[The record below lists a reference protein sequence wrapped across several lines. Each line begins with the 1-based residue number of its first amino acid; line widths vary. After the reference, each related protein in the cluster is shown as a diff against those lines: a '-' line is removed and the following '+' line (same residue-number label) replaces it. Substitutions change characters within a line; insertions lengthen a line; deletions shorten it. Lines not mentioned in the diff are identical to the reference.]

1 VDSKRVVLSKDLVTE
16 IIITMIIRNH
26 LSKVMISSHSELT
39 IKRKSSTMLKEI
51 NSTISQSR
59 QEVEEPVEV
68 EEGASTTK
76 ITMLDPIMIS
86 IITVKVRLLLL
97 IIIL

>member
-26 LSKVMISSHSELT
+26 LSKVMINSHSELT
-39 IKRKSSTMLKEI
+39 IKRKSSTMLKVI